1 MIIIKTENR
10 TYQLCFKK
18 HLYLFSSDLVMY
30 LCNLIMEEN
39 FLLLFV
45 IIEQYTKDIDISKG
59 LTYNVK
65 LLKKLLEKN
74 EKPIS

>member
-1 MIIIKTENR
+1 
-10 TYQLCFKK
+10 
-18 HLYLFSSDLVMY
+18 
-30 LCNLIMEEN
+30 MEEN